1 MGSPYSDLFISYQPT
16 DLAFAE
22 QIYQRLKDAGIAVW
36 FDKVRLQP
44 LHTLSNIRQ
53 IDASA
58 NTAPSLATCRDVLL
72 GWG

>member
-1 MGSPYSDLFISYQPT
+1 MGSQYSDLFISYQST
-16 DLAFAE
+16 DLPLAE
-22 QIYQRLKDAGIAVW
+22 QVYQRRTDAGITLW

-53 IDASA
+53 IGVSA
-58 NTAPSLATCRDVLL
+58 NTVPSLATCRDVLL